1 MNEALLSNQVIVFLL
16 SEATLFTL
24 LFVAFVV
31 SLKVL
36 VKWDFESFTPF
47 QFALERQAYLVSTII
62 LFVFLMKFV
71 LVVYFIFSIDALSL
85 LLPGAMCGA
94 GVIKANIYGLYLLI
108 LKLFILFLLTL
119 WLYIHF
125 YDMHTKNHQWFKQ
138 KSWLFSFIFVFI
150 ALELGLDFSYFSNID
165 THLPVS
171 CCSALFGQLEGANPL
186 PFGLS
191 VSLLLVLFYLLYF
204 LVVLTLKIGYTVL
217 YIVTNILFVY
227 IAYYAVVY
235 FFGTY
240 IYQLP
245 THKCPFCMLQA
256 EYAYVGYLLWVS
268 LFMGTYMGLS
278 NAVSTLWLGKKNLR
292 SEKIV
297 VWLLSLFVLLCT
309 AYVAVYYLRNGVLL

>member
-16 SEATLFTL
+16 SEATLFIL
-24 LFVAFVV
+24 LTVAFFV

-36 VKWDFESFTPF
+36 LKWDFESFTPF

-62 LFVFLMKFV
+62 LFVFLMKFI
-71 LVVYFIFSIDALSL
+71 LVVYFIFSIDTLSL

-94 GVIKANIYGLYLLI
+94 GVIKANVYGSYVLI

-119 WLYIHF
+119 WIYIHS
-125 YDMHTKNHQWFKQ
+125 YDMRTKNHQWYRH
-138 KSWLFSFIFVFI
+138 KSWLFSLIFVLI
-150 ALELGLDFSYFSNID
+150 ILELALDFSYFTNID
-165 THLPVS
+165 TQMPVS
-171 CCSALFGQLEGANPL
+171 CCAALFGQLEGANPL

-191 VSLLLVLFYLLYF
+191 VTLLLVLFYLLYI
-204 LVVLTLKIGYTVL
+204 LLILTIKSGYRIL
-217 YIVTNILFVY
+217 YILTNILFVF

-245 THKCPFCMLQA
+245 THKCPFCMLQS
-256 EYAYVGYLLWVS
+256 EYYYVGYLLWGS
-268 LFMGTYMGLS
+268 LFMGTYIGLS
-278 NAVSTLWLGKKNLR
+278 DAVSTLWLGKADMNSK
-292 SEKIV
+292 KIV
-297 VWLLSLFVLLCT
+297 MALLSIFVLLCT